1 MFNALDK
8 PFLDY
13 TQEKKLK
20 HSGKNRRDYF
30 VHFFSNIYLQDLVEA
45 DKML

>member
-1 MFNALDK
+1 MFNAFDK

-13 TQEKKLK
+13 TQEKN
-20 HSGKNRRDYF
+20 KNTR
-30 VHFFSNIYLQDLVEA
+30 VKIEEIISCSFSNIYLQDLVEA